1 MRINDF
7 ASNLLETLQTC
18 PPTQCLW
25 VAYSGGLDS
34 HVLLHALAQLQ
45 QNNSLPDRNLGRVK
59 LRAIHIHHGL
69 QEEADRWATHC
80 QQICHVL
87 GVSYQVKRVRVR
99 LKTRES
105 VEANARTA
113 RYDAI
118 AQLLAPNDI
127 VLTAQHADDQAET
140 LLLQLLR
147 GAGVAGLAA
156 MPAISRLAQG
166 WLVRPLLAYTRSQ
179 LYDYARQA
187 HLQWIEDSS
196 NVDTRFDRNFLRH
209 EIIPLLQQ
217 RWPSLSDTLS
227 RAARHQAEADEL
239 VQTLAEEDLR
249 RVVQNDENASLLEKP
264 GFFEK
269 ENFFYGLGSLFI
281 PALSRLSPARQ
292 RNVLRFWLKQL
303 GLPLPSTVQLQHIQ
317 SDMLTARAERQPMV
331 HWHGGEVRRYHN
343 QLFAM
348 PNLPPIPDSSHQLSW
363 TLPQS
368 LRLPLGELTVN
379 PVQGQGLALPAG
391 TELQVRFRQGGE
403 MFRWHGHRRP
413 VKKLLQAAQLPPW
426 QRPFIPLI
434 YLDKTLVAIGNIGI
448 ADGFVAGSQE
458 IGWEIKIA
466 PGFQN
471 LTGLD

>member
-7 ASNLLETLQTC
+7 ASKLLETLLYC
-18 PPTQCLW
+18 PPTQCFW

-34 HVLLHALAQLQ
+34 HVLLHALTQLHK
-45 QNNSLPDRNLGRVK
+45 NKSFPGGVK

-69 QEEADRWATHC
+69 HPEADSWAMHC
-80 QQICHVL
+80 QQVCSVL
-87 GVSYQVKRVRVR
+87 GVSSEVSRVRVR
-99 LKTRES
+99 TGTRES

-113 RYDAI
+113 RYEAI
-118 AQLLAPNDI
+118 TQLIAPNDV

-156 MPAISRLAQG
+156 MPPVSRLGQG

-187 HLQWIEDSS
+187 NLQWIEDSS

-209 EIIPLLQQ
+209 EIIPLLLQ
-217 RWPSLSDTLS
+217 RWPSLSNTLS

-239 VQTLAEEDLR
+239 VQTLAAEDLR
-249 RVVQNDENASLLEKP
+249 CVHNEVNPSFLERR
-264 GFFEK
+264 GFFDK
-269 ENFFYGLGSLFI
+269 ENSFQRVGPLFI
-281 PALSRLSPARQ
+281 PALSRLSLARQ
-292 RNVLRFWLKQL
+292 RNVLRFWIKHL
-303 GLPLPSTVQLQHIQ
+303 GLPLPSTVQLQHIL
-317 SDMLTARAERQPMV
+317 SDMLTAREDRQPMV
-331 HWHGGEVRRYHN
+331 HWHGGEVRRYRN

-348 PNLPPIPDSSHQLSW
+348 PNLPPIPDSSHTLSW

-368 LRLPLGELTVN
+368 RRLPLGELTVN
-379 PVQGQGLALPAG
+379 EVQGRGLALPAG

-403 MFRWHGHRRP
+403 IFRWRGHRRV

-434 YLDKTLVAIGNIGI
+434 YLDNTLVALGNIGI
-448 ADGFVAGSQE
+448 ADGFVASDQQM
-458 IGWEIKIA
+458 GWEIEFTEYSEFLK
-466 PGFQN
+466 F
-471 LTGLD
+471 